1 MATRPP
7 NRREERLRDKR
18 HSRARRIELG
28 PYVYFM
34 LAESVSMLKIG
45 TAVDPLKRHKSI
57 AASSPVPVV
66 LLGSVIG
73 SVNVERW
80 CHYHCFVDRSHFEWF
95 RLTPKTDAFV
105 RLVLSHGTDA
115 ASLMCH
121 KHHRADRLLVQKRPV
136 YAGSLNPLPWTGR
149 LDWEMDRAAAAS
161 ECPCDRCK
169 AYLRGVL

>member
-34 LAESVSMLKIG
+34 LAESV
-45 TAVDPLKRHKSI
+45 
-57 AASSPVPVV
+57 
-66 LLGSVIG
+66 